1 MNPLV
6 ELRSVG
12 GPQLWP
18 TRKQKELA
26 EQDIVSLYRARLEGF
41 QRDLIQR
48 LQAAGV
54 LRSGSVQEKSAEGTS
69 QAGGAGSVPSQ
80 SSMVSRAGG
89 ELGKDAFL
97 QLLVTQMQ
105 YQDPLSPMD
114 NTDMIAQL
122 AQFSALEQMN
132 NLNSTTQSGLGQL
145 SQQMTMLGLLGAQ
158 NLIGR
163 VVSGVVADTGAAVN
177 GRVAGVSL
185 EDNTVLLTLE
195 DGTKF
200 PVSGITGI
208 RGDGE
213 SAKSVASAA
222 PGTVATP
229 VQAVPVVPVTAVP
242 VAAGVDSGESV
253 INPDVTELVV
263 ETSPI
268 DGGA

>member
-18 TRKQKELA
+18 TRRQKQQA

-54 LRSGSVQEKSAEGTS
+54 LRAGNLQEKAEEGFPVSNAASTTS
-69 QAGGAGSVPSQ
+69 MASVI
-80 SSMVSRAGG
+80 SRAGG

-105 YQDPLSPMD
+105 FQDPLSPMD

-132 NLNSTTQSGLGQL
+132 NLNSTTLSGLGQL
-145 SQQMTMLGLLGAQ
+145 SQQLTQLSLLGAQ
-158 NLIGR
+158 NLIGKT
-163 VVSGVVADTGAAVN
+163 VSGIAAETGAAVN

-185 EDNTVLLTLE
+185 EDSTVLLSLE
-195 DGTKF
+195 DGTKL
-200 PVSGITGI
+200 PVSAI
-208 RGDGE
+208 RGIHASSE
-213 SAKSVASAA
+213 SVKAETPAAAANLVVTPMSAVPAAAAAQDVYAAVNPDETESVAETN
-222 PGTVATP
+222 PI
-229 VQAVPVVPVTAVP
+229 
-242 VAAGVDSGESV
+242 SGG
-253 INPDVTELVV
+253 I
-263 ETSPI
+263 
-268 DGGA
+268 